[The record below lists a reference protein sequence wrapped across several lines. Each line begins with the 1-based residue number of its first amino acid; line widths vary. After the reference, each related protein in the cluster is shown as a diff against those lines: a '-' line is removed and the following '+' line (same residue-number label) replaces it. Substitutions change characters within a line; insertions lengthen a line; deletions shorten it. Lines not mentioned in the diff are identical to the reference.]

1 MCIRIFSTFFSFFL
15 FTHNRHK
22 VENSLL
28 SNAILVYRY
37 YTQHIIIIITDH
49 YYNAHDCSMNK
60 FYFSFFFWTIF
71 SYFSSL
77 LSLNYITFEKEHLF
91 CIYIYICIQGCSVT
105 NYTSEQGMILHE
117 KLSQE
122 CKIKFWYLMQIFN
135 ATRFLIAFAYS
146 TFST

>member
-1 MCIRIFSTFFSFFL
+1 MYVRIFSTFCSFFFI

-22 VENSLL
+22 VKNNLL

-49 YYNAHDCSMNK
+49 YYNAHDYSMNK

-77 LSLNYITFEKEHLF
+77 LSSNYITFEKGHFFLH
-91 CIYIYICIQGCSVT
+91 IYMCIQGCSVT
-105 NYTSEQGMILHE
+105 NCTNEQEMILHE

-122 CKIKFWYLMQIFN
+122 CKIKFVRC
-135 ATRFLIAFAYS
+135 T
-146 TFST
+146 